1 MQEALLRSKIESA
14 QRQVIVVLRLTKH
27 NSDVLDVLL
36 KDEGLQKVRAQ
47 VEEAGCEILP
57 EWAGGAITLVPLT
70 EKEARDAGV
79 ELRAHHIVIYK
90 YISL

>member
-14 QRQVIVVLRLTKH
+14 QRQVIVVLRLTKR

-47 VEEAGCEILP
+47 VEEAGTQFCQNGQAVL
-57 EWAGGAITLVPLT
+57 L
-70 EKEARDAGV
+70 
-79 ELRAHHIVIYK
+79 HSYH
-90 YISL
+90 